1 MASAQVCSITASFFA
16 VTCISHCWISC
27 PNCSSHQIT
36 AQQGRTPRCVS
47 AANLHRKLPIT
58 KGSSFHS
65 HHRPVFF
72 VTVRQLLTRLSITA
86 APLQSSFLN
95 AIFKAGFAHKIP
107 KGLCSAAATNQNP
120 QVFFK
125 RAHLTNST
133 SFSSLEYLA
142 DTHCEVIKGTFS

>member
-27 PNCSSHQIT
+27 PNCFSHQIT
-36 AQQGRTPRCVS
+36 AQQGRTPRRVS

-58 KGSSFHS
+58 KWSSFHS

-72 VTVRQLLTRLSITA
+72 VTESSVRSCRTITA
-86 APLQSSFLN
+86 APLQSSLLN

-107 KGLCSAAATNQNP
+107 KGLRSAAATNRNP

-125 RAHLTNST
+125 RAYLANST